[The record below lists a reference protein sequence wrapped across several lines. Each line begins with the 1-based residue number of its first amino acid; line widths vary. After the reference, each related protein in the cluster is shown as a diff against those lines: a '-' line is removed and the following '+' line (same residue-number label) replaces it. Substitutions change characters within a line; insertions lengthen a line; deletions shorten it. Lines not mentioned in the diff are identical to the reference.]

1 MNDDALRILRCPV
14 TRSELRRALPEEI
27 AAGNERITAAPAGQT
42 APGDVASQPIVD
54 ALVSGDGRHLYPIQ
68 DGIVL
73 LLRDLAVDLAGDHPG
88 DHSGVKALGPVKASV
103 RAFYDELGWTRGDDE
118 TFADAQ
124 IFEDLRPVSAE
135 YVRRCHLRVNRYLNP
150 RGTYLLD
157 AGSGPIQFPE
167 YLTYSAG
174 YERRICV
181 DFSFVALRQ
190 ARRALGDKGLYV
202 LADVTELPLG
212 DATVDGAVSLH
223 TIYHVP
229 REEQETAFHELYRVL
244 TPGGR
249 AAVVYSW
256 GDPWSMRTLHAPL
269 AVRRWGMRAQAALRS
284 RIKAG
289 NRADDPTDRA
299 LYFEPHDHK
308 WFTGRNWEFDYRV
321 SVWRTVSVSVLKIY
335 AHERLAGRR
344 LLRALYRLEERYPHV
359 FGRVGQYP
367 LIAIEKRREPGGGP
381 TD

>member
-14 TRSELRRALPEEI
+14 TRSELRPALPEEI
-27 AAGNERITAAPAGQT
+27 AAANERITAASPGEA
-42 APGDVASQPIVD
+42 APGGTGTQPLVD
-54 ALVSGDGRHLYPIQ
+54 ALVSADGRHLYPIQ
-68 DGIVL
+68 DAIVL
-73 LLRDLAVDLAGDHPG
+73 LLPDLAVDLDGHHPG
-88 DHSGVKALGPVKASV
+88 NKALGPVKASV

-118 TFADAQ
+118 TFADAE

-157 AGSGPIQFPE
+157 AGSGPIQFRE
-167 YLTYSAG
+167 YLSYSAG

-202 LADVTELPLG
+202 LADVTDLPLG

-229 REEQETAFHELYRVL
+229 REEQESAFRELYRVL
-244 TPGGR
+244 SPGGR

-256 GDPWSMRTLHAPL
+256 GDPWCMRILHAPL
-269 AVRRWGMRAQAALRS
+269 AVRRWGRRARRALRS
-284 RIKAG
+284 GAQSD
-289 NRADDPTDRA
+289 NRADHVTGRA
-299 LYFEPHDHK
+299 LYFEPHDYK
-308 WFTGRNWEFDYRV
+308 WFASRNWGFDYRV
-321 SVWRTVSVSVLKIY
+321 SVWRAVSVSVLKMFV
-335 AHERLAGRR
+335 HERLAGRR
-344 LLRALYRLEERYPHV
+344 LLRALYRLEERYPHLC
-359 FGRVGQYP
+359 GRFGQYP
-367 LIAIEKRREPGGGP
+367 LIAIEKPRQPE
-381 TD
+381 